1 MNPLFILFVA
11 DKSEESKAKELELIR
26 QIADKDQQ
34 ALAELYD
41 LYRTFLFGLI
51 IKIVKKREESEE
63 VLQEV
68 FVQIWEKA
76 STFDYQKGNVYVWLV
91 TLTRNKAI
99 DKIRSK
105 SYRNNNLNS
114 DIDDYS
120 MYLEAESVNGLSYTI
135 HNERSKFVQE
145 ALNQIPAEQRELLEL
160 AYFEGYSQSDLAEK
174 LNLPLG
180 TVKTRMRSGMKK
192 LQSIVIEDY
201 KND

>member
-1 MNPLFILFVA
+1 MNPLFVLFVV
-11 DKSEESKAKELELIR
+11 DKSEETKAKELELIK
-26 QIADKDQQ
+26 QIAKKDHK
-34 ALAELYD
+34 ALSELYD
-41 LYRTFLFGLI
+41 LYRSFLFGLI

-68 FVQIWEKA
+68 FVQVWDKA
-76 STFDYQKGNVYVWLV
+76 NTFDYQKGNVYVWLV

-105 SYRNNNLNS
+105 SYRNSNLNS
-114 DIDDYS
+114 DIEDYS
-120 MYLEAESVNGLSYTI
+120 MYLEAESVNGLSYTL
-135 HNERSKFVQE
+135 HNERSKFLQD

-160 AYFEGYSQSDLAEK
+160 AYFKGYSQSDLAEK
-174 LNLPLG
+174 LELPLG

-201 KND
+201 KNE